1 MAIAVLLPAPSQASC
16 LVDDTQ
22 EHPGPLGRVD
32 ERLPHPAC
40 DACFTV
46 PGLNEDRYTLFE
58 SVTVDDRENLIL
70 REIPNPAPLSEGEV
84 RETVDEETGEP
95 LWYIGR
101 QAYSGPYD
109 TDVVSDELQIPLIEL
124 KRTKAQQAN
133 TIMSIPG
140 VHRSG
145 IGERGFVVTI
155 APGYDAA
162 RIPQTIDGVPVEVQ
176 VRDLAVA
183 YNHANERLRPVPT
196 GAGITSVRTG
206 TTTLLNN
213 GTLGPPIVRTVGGC
227 CQIWSLTAAHVVKH
241 QLHDPNPAA
250 GTQAVYQPTITGSNF
265 FGYVAHAF
273 HLTSCG
279 PLHDVSG
286 CFGAGAVEN
295 STMMNPD
302 VAAIDPLPY
311 GVANTY
317 PHNTPTG
324 TDPTRRMQKTASTYI
339 NGPSGVIRSASVRD
353 KHSVWGSHVYD
364 TARVSATGLTLFF
377 HQRNHWYRIC
387 CVNQLETDNVHGDSG
402 ALVSYRGTGKRHVAS
417 LLMGGDG
424 VSVWYIPAAHIKA
437 AFNNA
442 DVHVS
447 HFWGA
452 KSAYRTPATQTC
464 DPPGC

>member
-1 MAIAVLLPAPSQASC
+1 MRIPSLRWRFWSLGLSVVILLTASLAAYAQLDDTGAVGNGDDGDSSPPPGTLPGLLPGD
-16 LVDDTQ
+16 DDTQ

-46 PGLNEDRYTLFE
+46 PGLNEDRYTIFE
-58 SVTVDDRENLIL
+58 SVTGDDRENLIL

-101 QAYSGPYD
+101 QVYSGPCD

-140 VHRSG
+140 VHRFG

-155 APGYDAA
+155 APGYDAT

-176 VRDLAVA
+176 VRDLAAA

-227 CQIWSLTAAHVVKH
+227 CQIWSLTAVHVVKH

-250 GTQAVYQPTITGSNF
+250 GT
-265 FGYVAHAF
+265 
-273 HLTSCG
+273 
-279 PLHDVSG
+279 
-286 CFGAGAVEN
+286 
-295 STMMNPD
+295 
-302 VAAIDPLPY
+302 
-311 GVANTY
+311 
-317 PHNTPTG
+317 
-324 TDPTRRMQKTASTYI
+324 
-339 NGPSGVIRSASVRD
+339 
-353 KHSVWGSHVYD
+353 
-364 TARVSATGLTLFF
+364 
-377 HQRNHWYRIC
+377 
-387 CVNQLETDNVHGDSG
+387 
-402 ALVSYRGTGKRHVAS
+402 
-417 LLMGGDG
+417 
-424 VSVWYIPAAHIKA
+424 
-437 AFNNA
+437 
-442 DVHVS
+442 
-447 HFWGA
+447 
-452 KSAYRTPATQTC
+452 
-464 DPPGC
+464 